1 MAWEIAASVAE
12 IVGALAVVVSLIYLA
27 REVRQNTVA
36 SRATMHQ
43 QYIDAQMN
51 ANRGVSDDPE
61 ISTLIANANKDYEL
75 LSESELIRLQFVF
88 WNHFN
93 QWHLAFTTQKHS
105 MLETEMFD
113 VVTRGYSGYI
123 QSSVAFRNMW
133 KASSFA
139 YDKAFQEHVESV
151 IAGASDAPN
160 YPGLETN

>member
-1 MAWEIAASVAE
+1 MAWEIAASIAE
-12 IVGALAVVVSLIYLA
+12 VVGALAVVISLIYLA

-61 ISTLIANANKDYEL
+61 ISALIANANNDYDS
-75 LSESELIRLQFVF
+75 LSEPELIRLQFVF

-93 QWHLAFTTQKHS
+93 QWHLAFTLQKHS
-105 MLETEMFD
+105 MLETEMLD
-113 VVTRGYSGYI
+113 VIIRGYSGYI
-123 QSSVAFRNMW
+123 HSSLAFRKMW
-133 KASSFA
+133 RALSFA

-151 IAGASDAPN
+151 IEGTTDAPN
-160 YPGLETN
+160 YPGFKTD